1 MAILVLG
8 LAIFFGIHAIP
19 MYPAQR
25 TRLVER
31 LSGIGYQVA
40 FAVASL
46 IGLIL
51 ISRGYGMA
59 QEGGWNPQIW
69 VPPVWT
75 SHIAL
80 LLMIPAMI
88 AVVAAY
94 VPSRIRTALKHP
106 MLVGIKLWALAHLL
120 ANGDLA
126 SIVLFG
132 GFLAWAVVDR
142 ISVKYRTSLGP
153 LGTAEGGL
161 VGDLTA
167 VGIGLAAYVA
177 FLFYLHN
184 WLFGVWPLPS
194 LAG

>member
-1 MAILVLG
+1 MGTMVLG
-8 LAIFFGIHAIP
+8 LLVFFGVHAVP
-19 MYPAQR
+19 MYPEQR
-25 TRLVER
+25 TRLTER
-31 LSGIGYQVA
+31 LGGIGYQVA

-51 ISRGYGMA
+51 IGQGYGSA
-59 QEGGWNPQIW
+59 RAGGWNPQIW

-80 LLMIPAMI
+80 LLMIPAII
-88 AVVAAY
+88 AIVAAD
-94 VPSRIRTALKHP
+94 VPSRIRTVLKHP
-106 MLVGIKLWALAHLL
+106 MLVAIKLWAVAHLL

-126 SIVLFG
+126 SMVLFG
-132 GFLAWAVVDR
+132 GFLAWAIVDR
-142 ISVKYRTSLGP
+142 ISVKRRVSLGP
-153 LGTAEGGL
+153 LGTKDGGL

-167 VGIGLAAYVA
+167 VGVGLAAYVA

-194 LAG
+194 MAA